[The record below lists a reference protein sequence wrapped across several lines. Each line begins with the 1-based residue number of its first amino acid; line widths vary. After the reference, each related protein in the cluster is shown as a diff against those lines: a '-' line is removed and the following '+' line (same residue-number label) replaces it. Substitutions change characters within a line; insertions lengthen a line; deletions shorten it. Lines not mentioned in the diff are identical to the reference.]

1 MLCRYADAA
10 AIASRFQ
17 KFSHGHGLLSLDP
30 RVLSETLNFRRHQ
43 FRLDVGLG
51 LGPGVSCVPS
61 IVSAQPCCRAQL
73 HKQRDAHG

>member
-1 MLCRYADAA
+1 MLCKYAYAGAA

-30 RVLSETLNFRRHQ
+30 RVLSENLNFRRHQ

-51 LGPGVSCVPS
+51 PGVSCVPS
-61 IVSAQPCCRAQL
+61 IISAQPCYL
-73 HKQRDAHG
+73 QR